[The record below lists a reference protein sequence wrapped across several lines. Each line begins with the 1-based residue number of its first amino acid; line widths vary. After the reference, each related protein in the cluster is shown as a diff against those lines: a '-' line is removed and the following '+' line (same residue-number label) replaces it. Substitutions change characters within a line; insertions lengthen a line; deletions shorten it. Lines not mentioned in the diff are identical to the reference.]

1 MKNIIP
7 FKKEILF
14 KTNIEEITSISLEH
28 TLSIEELKVEGN
40 FILSGEY
47 KQTDS
52 SEYIDKFSYKIPFLN
67 IIEDT
72 YNTDEAVVDIEDF
85 YYEIINQNILSIS
98 IDVKIDNLKEKEIDV
113 RNIEIQ
119 KEETEEIINEAK
131 EEKQEVK
138 KETPKEEK
146 TKKAVGAELNKTIEK
161 METSAVKK
169 HILVVDDS
177 GTMLRTIKEWLSDK
191 YKVSVVNSATSA
203 ISFLAT
209 NHPDLVLLDYE
220 MPICSGPM
228 MLEMIRSEAK
238 TQKLPVIFLTS
249 KGDRESVQKVLSL
262 HPDGYL
268 LKTMSSDKIIA
279 AIDGFFE
286 TQKAKKI

>member
-1 MKNIIP
+1 MVSDKKKVLLICDSATSFIVKALKEGINSAGFDCQTVD
-7 FKKEILF
+7 FKIQAMSAIDKP
-14 KTNIEEITSISLEH
+14 
-28 TLSIEELKVEGN
+28 ELI
-40 FILSGEY
+40 FL
-47 KQTDS
+47 
-52 SEYIDKFSYKIPFLN
+52 YIDETIDKNGEEVIYIRDFCLEDDKKLFLVG
-67 IIEDT
+67 
-72 YNTDEAVVDIEDF
+72 YQSDIEDVSRLMPD
-85 YYEIINQNILSIS
+85 EIIGGCFERP
-98 IDVKIDNLKEKEIDV
+98 ID
-113 RNIEIQ
+113 
-119 KEETEEIINEAK
+119 A
-131 EEKQEVK
+131 
-138 KETPKEEK
+138 
-146 TKKAVGAELNKTIEK
+146 KAVGAELNKTIEK